1 MAYIDDFLANKTRRK
16 VVVTGI
22 IAGGAALAAG
32 FGRAIDKKFQ
42 ATSVAATLR
51 TSSCVV
57 L

>member
-1 MAYIDDFLANKTRRK
+1 MAYIDDFLADKTRRK

-22 IAGGAALAAG
+22 IAGGAALQQALVEQSI
-32 FGRAIDKKFQ
+32 RNSQ
-42 ATSVAATLR
+42 ATSVVVTLR